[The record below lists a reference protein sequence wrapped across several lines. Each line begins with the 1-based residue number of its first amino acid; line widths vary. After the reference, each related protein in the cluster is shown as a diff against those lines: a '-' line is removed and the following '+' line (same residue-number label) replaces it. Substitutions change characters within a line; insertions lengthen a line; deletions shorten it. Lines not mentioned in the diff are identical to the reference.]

1 MPCARASLCKVGTD
15 PVTDKKLIQIKLS
28 YKIL

>member
-1 MPCARASLCKVGTD
+1 MLCDRASLCKVWTE

>member
-1 MPCARASLCKVGTD
+1 MLCDRASFGKVGTE

-28 YKIL
+28 YKI